1 MTVELTTE
9 SGRVYRLDL
18 EGGFWSRSPYFD
30 PNRIWDMKAGQ
41 KLEVPTMENKEN
53 WRDGLPNIGEH
64 LYIRGYDEWYVST
77 KIITIEEKPGWAE
90 VPRIFVYLPTL
101 DTVITM
107 PDNTALVVAEKLGA
121 PIVFY
126 ALPSEV
132 GH

>member
-18 EGGFWSRSPYFD
+18 GGGFWSRPPYFD

-77 KIITIEEKPGWAE
+77 KIVAIEEKPGWVEEAE
-90 VPRIFVYLPTL
+90 
-101 DTVITM
+101 D
-107 PDNTALVVAEKLGA
+107 G
-121 PIVFY
+121 
-126 ALPSEV
+126 
-132 GH
+132 G